1 MNTLTNKYSLSTRVK
16 LEELSENHVGIVKL
30 IKSRIIQKDANK
42 IIEIADIIRKT
53 DSSIKVSLI
62 CNNNIC
68 SKSLSLLKENDIEV
82 IFKSEMLV
90 SDSL

>member
-1 MNTLTNKYSLSTRVK
+1 MNTLTNKYCLSSRVK
-16 LEELSENHVGIVKL
+16 LEELSENNIGIVKL

-42 IIEIADIIRKT
+42 IIEIADVIRKT

-68 SKSLSLLKENDIEV
+68 SKSLALLKDNRIEV
-82 IFKSEMLV
+82 IFKSPVL
-90 SDSL
+90 LT

>member
-1 MNTLTNKYSLSTRVK
+1 MNTLTNKYGLSSRVK
-16 LEELSENHVGIVKL
+16 LEELSENNIGIVKL

-42 IIEIADIIRKT
+42 IIEIADVIRKT

-68 SKSLSLLKENDIEV
+68 SKSLALLKDNRIEV
-82 IFKSEMLV
+82 IFKSPVL
-90 SDSL
+90 LT